1 MGPKSDMTGV
11 LRRGGETQRHRDTG
25 RQPGDDRGRHMSDV
39 FRPWKAM
46 DCWEAPGSRR
56 GKEGFLPTSIRG
68 NRALLSDSWP
78 PVRQ

>member
-39 FRPWKAM
+39 FSGHGRPWIAGKHR
-46 DCWEAPGSRR
+46 DLEEARKDSSLRAS
-56 GKEGFLPTSIRG
+56 EGIGPCFQTLG
-68 NRALLSDSWP
+68 L
-78 PVRQ
+78 Q